1 MSPAPSEPPRP
12 EGRRR
17 SSATPSPAPSAA
29 RGEAAQGVTELVAR
43 LRSAG
48 WEPSSEQV
56 AEALWLAR
64 FTGREAEDPVRAEPT
79 GRLTPPDGLPGPEPL
94 PPLTDADAE
103 ERPEPAST
111 AATERTA
118 PVSLFA
124 PRRHGGAPPAGF
136 PVRAPVAGALSGLL
150 ELQRALRPLHRYRP
164 PLPPATGALDE
175 AATADLSARSAT
187 VLPVFG
193 TAARRYSE
201 IQLIMDAS
209 PTASVW
215 QPTLERLRQ
224 TFEQLGAF
232 RDVQVRYLHRARDGA
247 PLIGTGPADGTTRLR
262 PADQYRDTTGRRLTL
277 VVSDCVGALW
287 QDGRAQQLLH
297 RWSGRSPLAVVQPLP
312 PRLWPRTA
320 LPAVPGTLLR
330 ERGSGGR
337 VTFEPETYGPL
348 PPADAV
354 AVPVLLPTPDALG
367 NWARLL
373 GTDGERAVPG
383 AAAWVL
389 PRHPAMPPPR
399 TAPGSVPP
407 RTLMREF
414 RNTASPGAL
423 DLAQHLSVVPLVLPV
438 IHLVQEAMLPD
449 TGPMELAEVLLS
461 GLLTRLPDAEGG
473 NGEGDPTAS
482 YGPRYVFAPGVREL
496 LLQSLDRSAAVLT
509 LKHLS
514 EYVTHRF
521 GKGTR
526 NFAAMAVAQL
536 TGQDDAGPPVAAP
549 APLEGEEDDDL
560 FATISAEV
568 VRFYLPERTAD
579 DQVAET
585 ERLLAQWYA
594 QRDIQLLHRA
604 RSVGEAA
611 RAADRDSP
619 RARLALGRVLH
630 ALAGTTAVRRSPQGA
645 EPVLRDAAEL
655 LTDSRP
661 ATLLERAGVEHDLW
675 QTRGGVRHLLRA
687 ERLLRSLADHL
698 TGDTADPALP
708 PDAELS
714 RKLRLGRVLL
724 ALAQAAPEHRHRAA
738 LEAVSELRE
747 ASDMLADRAP
757 GSSDPSS
764 APTHPA
770 DPADPDTPTGPRSPH
785 DPRRSQ
791 GSSGPLASSRPGPAT
806 ASTDSTDSAADDRPG
821 PPRQAPDPAT
831 EAAGRVPSAASAP
844 SAAGRAASGAAPAVP
859 KAEQQASAGAR
870 QGAAGGPRATAT
882 RARDE
887 AAAQRCGALLD
898 LVSALRLSGAPPR
911 ERLDVLAQAGSV
923 AGERTGLKL
932 RCARERA
939 RVLRETHDWEA
950 AAEAYTEAE
959 KLTSRDSLQRGE
971 LLTEW
976 GEMLLSDAGD
986 LARAEG
992 ILREALTRA
1001 PTGSAVVARAALFLG
1016 RVLLVRYDREGFRPD
1031 LYEGC
1036 HLLEQAAR
1044 QAADAESR
1052 AQAWLRLGR
1061 ARALFPAG
1069 SPQSQQAGAEL
1080 TSALEEVAGAHERGS
1095 LTVARALHA
1104 RGDFHRSQGRRTDA
1118 LGDYRAAA
1126 AEWQLL
1132 ANHLA
1137 DVPWDEVRDTR
1148 DRVAELEP

>member
-1 MSPAPSEPPRP
+1 MSPAPPPPRRPTGRARP
-12 EGRRR
+12 EA
-17 SSATPSPAPSAA
+17 SPPQPSTAVQEALA
-29 RGEAAQGVTELVAR
+29 VGEVAQLVAR
-43 LRSAG
+43 LRAAG
-48 WEPSSEQV
+48 WEPSSEEV

-64 FTGREAEDPVRAEPT
+64 FTAHGQADEAAAGAPSPRWPAAGAPHAQPSAPPTREDEETDPDEA
-79 GRLTPPDGLPGPEPL
+79 
-94 PPLTDADAE
+94 
-103 ERPEPAST
+103 PA
-111 AATERTA
+111 AVTERTA

-124 PRRHGGAPPAGF
+124 PRRHGGAPSSGF
-136 PVRAPVAGALSGLL
+136 PVRAPAAGALSGLL
-150 ELQRALRPLHRYRP
+150 ELQHALRPLHGYRP
-164 PLPPATGALDE
+164 PLPPATGGLDE
-175 AATADLSARSAT
+175 GATADLSARSAT

-193 TAARRYSE
+193 TAIRRYSE

-224 TFEQLGAF
+224 TFEQLGVF
-232 RDVQVRYLHRARDGA
+232 RDVQVRYLYRARDGS

-287 QDGRAQQLLH
+287 QDGRAQRLLH

-320 LPAVPGTLLR
+320 LPAEPGTLLR

-337 VTFEPETYGPL
+337 VTFEPEGYGPL

-354 AVPVLLPTPDALG
+354 AVPVLLPTPEALG

-399 TAPGSVPP
+399 TAPGGVPP
-407 RTLMREF
+407 RTLLREF

-423 DLAQHLSVVPLVLPV
+423 DLALHLSVVPLLLPV

-461 GLLTRLPDAEGG
+461 GLLTRLPEEE
-473 NGEGDPTAS
+473 GEGEGQAS
-482 YGPRYVFAPGVREL
+482 AYGPRYTFAPGVREL
-496 LLQSLDRSAAVLT
+496 LLQSLDQSAAVLT

-514 EYVTHRF
+514 DHVEQRF

-526 NFAAMAVAQL
+526 NFAALAVAQL
-536 TGQDDAGPPVAAP
+536 TGEDEEGPLASPR
-549 APLEGEEDDDL
+549 DDDEVDEL
-560 FATISAEV
+560 FATIPAEV
-568 VRFYLPERTAD
+568 VRFYLPDVHAA

-585 ERLLAQWYA
+585 ERLLGQWRA

-619 RARLALGRVLH
+619 RARLALGRVLR
-630 ALAGTTAVRRSPQGA
+630 ALAGTAGVRRSPQGA
-645 EPVLRDAAEL
+645 EPLLRDAAEL
-655 LTDSRP
+655 LTDDAP
-661 ATLLERAGVEHDLW
+661 ATLLERAGVENDLW
-675 QTRGGVRHLLRA
+675 QARGGLRHLLRA
-687 ERLLRSLADHL
+687 ERLLRSLADRL
-698 TGDTADPALP
+698 TGDTTDPALP
-708 PDAELS
+708 PDAELT

-724 ALAQAAPEHRHRAA
+724 ALAHAAPEHRHRAA

-747 ASDMLADRAP
+747 VSDMLADRAP
-757 GSSDPSS
+757 GTPGHSS
-764 APTHPA
+764 APT
-770 DPADPDTPTGPRSPH
+770 DPAAPASARSAEAGRRKNSAGTEPVTPPQTSARAPES
-785 DPRRSQ
+785 
-791 GSSGPLASSRPGPAT
+791 ASSPAGGGAATQQGVPAPQQGVPAPQQGPPATQQGTPAARPAT
-806 ASTDSTDSAADDRPG
+806 AVDR
-821 PPRQAPDPAT
+821 R
-831 EAAGRVPSAASAP
+831 EER
-844 SAAGRAASGAAPAVP
+844 
-859 KAEQQASAGAR
+859 
-870 QGAAGGPRATAT
+870 
-882 RARDE
+882 
-887 AAAQRCGALLD
+887 AAQRCGVLLD
-898 LVSALRLSGAPPR
+898 LASALRLSGAPPR
-911 ERLDVLAQAGSV
+911 ERLEVLTRADSA
-923 AGERTGLKL
+923 AGERTGLRL

-939 RVLRETHDWEA
+939 RVLREAHDWTA
-950 AAEAYTEAE
+950 AAQAYTEAE
-959 KLTSRDSLQRGE
+959 RFTPPDSVQRGE

-976 GEMLLSDAGD
+976 GEMLLTDAGD
-986 LARAEG
+986 LSRAEG

-1001 PTGSAVVARAALFLG
+1001 PTGSPAVARAALLLG
-1016 RVLLVRYDREGFRPD
+1016 RVLLLRYDAEQFRPD

-1044 QAADAESR
+1044 QGADAESR

-1069 SPQSQQAGAEL
+1069 TPQSQQAGAEL
-1080 TSALEEVAGAHERGS
+1080 TSALEEVAGAHEGGS

-1104 RGDFHRSQGRRTDA
+1104 RGDFHRAQGREVDA
-1118 LGDYRAAA
+1118 LADYRAAE

-1132 ANHLA
+1132 AGHLA

-1148 DRVAELEP
+1148 GRVAELGR

>member
-1 MSPAPSEPPRP
+1 MSPAPPPPRRPRGRARSEASPPRP
-12 EGRRR
+12 STAVQE
-17 SSATPSPAPSAA
+17 ALAV
-29 RGEAAQGVTELVAR
+29 GEVAQLVAR
-43 LRSAG
+43 LRAAG
-48 WEPSSEQV
+48 WEPSSEEV

-64 FTGREAEDPVRAEPT
+64 FTA
-79 GRLTPPDGLPGPEPL
+79 PGQ
-94 PPLTDADAE
+94 ADAAAGATGSPRTESGALPSQPSAPPAHEDE
-103 ERPEPAST
+103 ETEPDEAPA

-124 PRRHGGAPPAGF
+124 PRRHGGAPSPGF
-136 PVRAPVAGALSGLL
+136 PVRAPAAGSLSGLL
-150 ELQRALRPLHRYRP
+150 ELQHALRPLHGYRP
-164 PLPPATGALDE
+164 PLPPATGGLDE

-193 TAARRYSE
+193 TAIRRYSE

-224 TFEQLGAF
+224 TFEQLGVF
-232 RDVQVRYLHRARDGA
+232 RDVQVRYLYRARDGS
-247 PLIGTGPADGTTRLR
+247 PLIGTGPADGSTRLR

-287 QDGRAQQLLH
+287 QDGRAQRLLH
-297 RWSGRSPLAVVQPLP
+297 HWSGRSPLAVVQPLP

-320 LPAVPGTLLR
+320 LPAEPGTLLR

-337 VTFEPETYGPL
+337 VTFEPEGYGPL

-354 AVPVLLPTPDALG
+354 AVPVLLPTPEALG

-373 GTDGERAVPG
+373 GSGGERAVPG

-399 TAPGSVPP
+399 TAPGGVPP
-407 RTLMREF
+407 RTLLREF

-423 DLAQHLSVVPLVLPV
+423 DLALHLSVVPLLLPV

-461 GLLTRLPDAEGG
+461 GLLTRLPEEECEG
-473 NGEGDPTAS
+473 EVAAS
-482 YGPRYVFAPGVREL
+482 AYGPRYTFAPGVREL
-496 LLQSLDRSAAVLT
+496 LLQSLDQSAAVLT

-514 EYVTHRF
+514 DHVEQRF

-526 NFAAMAVAQL
+526 NFAALAVAQL
-536 TGQDDAGPPVAAP
+536 TGEDEEGPLVSPR
-549 APLEGEEDDDL
+549 DDDEVDEL
-560 FATISAEV
+560 FATIPAEV
-568 VRFYLPERTAD
+568 VRFYLPDAHAA

-585 ERLLAQWYA
+585 ERLLGQWRA
-594 QRDIQLLHRA
+594 QRDIQLLYRA

-619 RARLALGRVLH
+619 RARLALGRVLR
-630 ALAGTTAVRRSPQGA
+630 ALAGTAAQRRSPQGA
-645 EPVLRDAAEL
+645 EPLLRDAAEL
-655 LTDSRP
+655 LTDDAP
-661 ATLLERAGVEHDLW
+661 ATLLERAGVENDLW
-675 QTRGGVRHLLRA
+675 QARGGVRHLLRA
-687 ERLLRSLADHL
+687 ERLLRTLAGRL

-708 PDAELS
+708 PDAELT

-724 ALAQAAPEHRHRAA
+724 ALAHAAPEHRHRAA

-747 ASDMLADRAP
+747 VSDMLADRAP
-757 GSSDPSS
+757 GTPEHSS
-764 APTHPA
+764 APT
-770 DPADPDTPTGPRSPH
+770 DPAGPTSGRSAEDGRRKDGAGTEQVTPLEASTRVPEPAASPPGG
-785 DPRRSQ
+785 DAATQRNAPSVRQ
-791 GSSGPLASSRPGPAT
+791 GSPSGRPAT
-806 ASTDSTDSAADDRPG
+806 A
-821 PPRQAPDPAT
+821 T
-831 EAAGRVPSAASAP
+831 ERREEV
-844 SAAGRAASGAAPAVP
+844 
-859 KAEQQASAGAR
+859 
-870 QGAAGGPRATAT
+870 
-882 RARDE
+882 
-887 AAAQRCGALLD
+887 AAQRCGVLLD
-898 LVSALRLSGAPPR
+898 LASALRLSGAPPR
-911 ERLDVLAQAGSV
+911 ERLEVLTRADAV
-923 AGERTGLKL
+923 AGERTGLRL

-939 RVLRETHDWEA
+939 RVLRETHDWGA
-950 AAEAYTEAE
+950 AAQAYTEAE
-959 KLTSRDSLQRGE
+959 RFTSPDSVQRGE

-976 GEMLLSDAGD
+976 GEMLLTGAGD
-986 LARAEG
+986 LSRAEG

-1001 PTGSAVVARAALFLG
+1001 PTGSPAVARAALLLG
-1016 RVLLVRYDREGFRPD
+1016 RVLLLRYDAEEFRPD

-1044 QAADAESR
+1044 QGTDAESR

-1069 SPQSQQAGAEL
+1069 TPQSQQAGAEL
-1080 TSALEEVAGAHERGS
+1080 TSALEEVAGVHERGS

-1104 RGDFHRSQGRRTDA
+1104 RGDFHRAQGREVDA
-1118 LGDYRAAA
+1118 LADYRAAD

-1132 ANHLA
+1132 AGHLA

-1148 DRVAELEP
+1148 ARVAESGRASGG